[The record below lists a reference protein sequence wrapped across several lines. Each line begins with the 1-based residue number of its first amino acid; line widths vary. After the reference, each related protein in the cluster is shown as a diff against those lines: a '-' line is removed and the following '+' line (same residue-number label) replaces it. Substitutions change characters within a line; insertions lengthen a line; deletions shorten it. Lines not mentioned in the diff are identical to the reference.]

1 MHDATLVLVV
11 LIVEGA
17 RFEAVRVL
25 SVQKLRDEQ
34 GLVHLVGI
42 IRGLVNRLRLLL
54 VLEGVLL
61 LVALEA
67 VAELARGVRAVKL
80 LLREEKLLGL
90 KIK

>member
-1 MHDATLVLVV
+1 M
-11 LIVEGA
+11 
-17 RFEAVRVL
+17 
-25 SVQKLRDEQ
+25 
-34 GLVHLVGI
+34 
-42 IRGLVNRLRLLL
+42 VNRLRLLL
-54 VLEGVLL
+54 VLEGVLI